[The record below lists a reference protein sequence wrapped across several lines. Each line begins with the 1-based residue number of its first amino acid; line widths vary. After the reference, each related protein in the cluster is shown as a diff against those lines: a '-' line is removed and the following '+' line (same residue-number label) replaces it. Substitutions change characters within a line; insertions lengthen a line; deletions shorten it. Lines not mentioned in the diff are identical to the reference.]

1 VLIERPI
8 AYAALGLGAA
18 LALPQWNAIQ
28 SVSGA
33 HSPAA
38 LLIAALFGAMAVF
51 LGVRLAQSHT
61 DPRARRWRLILWGTI
76 SALIALFLLLV
87 AIQVEPIW
95 ERTADVGAA
104 LLVLL
109 AFLYP
114 LRH

>member
-1 VLIERPI
+1 MLIERPL

-18 LALPQWNAIQ
+18 LALPQWNSIQ
-28 SVSGA
+28 SGSGA

-38 LLIAALFGAMAVF
+38 LLIAALFGAVAVF

-61 DPRARRWRLILWGTI
+61 DTRARRWRLILWGLI

-95 ERTADVGAA
+95 ERAADIGAA
-104 LLVLL
+104 FLVLL
-109 AFLYP
+109 AFIYP